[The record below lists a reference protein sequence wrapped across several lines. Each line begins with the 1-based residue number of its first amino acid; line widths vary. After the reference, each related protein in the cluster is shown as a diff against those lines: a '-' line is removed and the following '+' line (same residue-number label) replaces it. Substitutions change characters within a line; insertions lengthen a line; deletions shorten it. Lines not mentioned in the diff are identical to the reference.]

1 MAGGLL
7 ALLDDVALI
16 ARTAA
21 SSADDVAAM
30 TAKTS
35 AKAAGVVI
43 DDAAVTPQ
51 YVRDVTPARELPM
64 IWRIAKGS
72 FRNKLL
78 FILPIA
84 LLLNAIAPWALV
96 PILMIGGAYLCFEG
110 AEKILHKFFSSH
122 DTHENAQGTEK
133 DEKDEDALVS
143 GAIRTDLILSA
154 EIMTIALNEVSR
166 LVVEQDIHGPGKFA
180 MEAAALAFVAVI
192 ITVGAYGFV
201 ALIVKAD
208 DYGVALVRTRSG
220 FWASAGRAL
229 VRAMPGFMK
238 VLTVIGTAAMI
249 WVGGNIVIHGLHE
262 LGYHAPYD
270 FIHAQAERA
279 AHAVPAMAG
288 AVNWFVTALI
298 DGIFGLALG
307 LLLIPLSNAVIAPL
321 WRAGQRAVGKA

>member
-110 AEKILHKFFSSH
+110 AEKILTSSSPH
-122 DTHENAQGTEK
+122 TTPTRTP
-133 DEKDEDALVS
+133 
-143 GAIRTDLILSA
+143 GAPRRTKRTKTPWSRVQSA
-154 EIMTIALNEVSR
+154 
-166 LVVEQDIHGPGKFA
+166 
-180 MEAAALAFVAVI
+180 
-192 ITVGAYGFV
+192 
-201 ALIVKAD
+201 
-208 DYGVALVRTRSG
+208 RT
-220 FWASAGRAL
+220 
-229 VRAMPGFMK
+229 
-238 VLTVIGTAAMI
+238 
-249 WVGGNIVIHGLHE
+249 
-262 LGYHAPYD
+262 
-270 FIHAQAERA
+270 
-279 AHAVPAMAG
+279 
-288 AVNWFVTALI
+288 
-298 DGIFGLALG
+298 
-307 LLLIPLSNAVIAPL
+307 
-321 WRAGQRAVGKA
+321 